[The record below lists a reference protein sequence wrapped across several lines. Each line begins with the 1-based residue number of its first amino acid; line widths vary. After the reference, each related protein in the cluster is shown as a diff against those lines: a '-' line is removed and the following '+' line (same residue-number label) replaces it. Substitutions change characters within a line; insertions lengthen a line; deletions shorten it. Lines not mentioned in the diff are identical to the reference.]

1 MADINFITN
10 IFFLYFTDMFGK
22 EAIKLITELDMHE
35 DIRPF
40 NVSIINIIPD
50 NKMLGCRQTG
60 SRFDQKMLA
69 D

>member
-1 MADINFITN
+1 
-10 IFFLYFTDMFGK
+10 MFGK

-50 NKMLGCRQTG
+50 
-60 SRFDQKMLA
+60 SKMLA
-69 D
+69 G